1 MCVPSTKPFRELLL
15 LAFFSAAGFSLLS
28 AAFSFSFSLSFFD
41 STSANTAA
49 GSCICCLKLFRNVTA
64 RPERRTEGVGGED
77 QIKKKKK
84 LKKKKSYP
92 ALRLEAL
99 A

>member
-1 MCVPSTKPFRELLL
+1 
-15 LAFFSAAGFSLLS
+15 
-28 AAFSFSFSLSFFD
+28 
-41 STSANTAA
+41 
-49 GSCICCLKLFRNVTA
+49 VTA
-64 RPERRTEGVGGED
+64 RPERRTERVGGED
-77 QIKKKKK
+77 QIKNKKK